1 MSRRDRTAT
10 RLDTLPAV
18 SVPTKNAATTIPAK
32 RIVDWP
38 TTIAVW
44 GARVMWLLLAV
55 LGGAAVGDALDAR
68 ARAVQLTAS
77 IALWALWGLVALA
90 LVIPSAVGLTVIRT
104 IAPGAVIM
112 AVVALA
118 SRGDGVDAVHGVVCL
133 SLATVAT
140 AFVFS
145 GEFGQACAQASA
157 YGDERRFVLR
167 APAPFLLPVA
177 ISWCGLCGASISG
190 PLLMASASWV
200 AGVPLTAVALALS
213 WFLGRRYHRLAR
225 RWLVLVPAGVVI
237 HDHLVLVE
245 TAMFARSTVA
255 GIGLALADTEA
266 ADLTGPAG
274 GNAIEIKLN
283 DMPTVVL
290 AASRAKPTGTA
301 LHVRAVLVA
310 PTRPGRVLA
319 EAAARGLPVG

>member
-1 MSRRDRTAT
+1 MS
-10 RLDTLPAV
+10 V
-18 SVPTKNAATTIPAK
+18 STKNAATTVLAN

-44 GARVMWLLLAV
+44 GARVTWLLLAV
-55 LGGAAVGDALDAR
+55 LGGAAVGDALHTR
-68 ARAVQLTAS
+68 ARAVQLTAT
-77 IALWALWGLVALA
+77 IALWALWGVAAVAL
-90 LVIPSAVGLTVIRT
+90 VVPSAIALTVIRT
-104 IAPGAVIM
+104 IAPGAMIVAGI
-112 AVVALA
+112 VVANQGA
-118 SRGDGVDAVHGVVCL
+118 AIAAIVCAA
-133 SLATVAT
+133 LATAAT

-145 GEFGQACAQASA
+145 GEFGQACTQASA

-167 APAPFLLPVA
+167 APAPFLLPIA
-177 ISWCGLCGASISG
+177 ISWCLLCAMTVSG
-190 PLLMASASWV
+190 PLLLASASWI
-200 AGVPLTAVALALS
+200 GGTAITASAAVFG
-213 WFLGRRYHRLAR
+213 WFLGRRYHRLAK

-245 TAMFARSTVA
+245 TAMFAKTTVA

-274 GNAIEIKLN
+274 GNAIEIALT

-290 AASRAKPTGTA
+290 AASRALPTGTA

-310 PTRPGRVLA
+310 PTRPGRFLA